1 MLTEPQ
7 KIFPNGMKLNNYGKS
22 RVRKSSAYCFIIR
35 EKRKERRLSM
45 KLMTRGDAGY
55 VPLKIKSVAMADVE
69 SIEFTI
75 HNISKMYRSDGSGEV
90 TYDSDSGVFD
100 FPISQAESLALP
112 DTNVGIQARVMF
124 ADSFKVQG
132 TDTKQVNIG
141 EVLSE
146 VIIK

>member
-1 MLTEPQ
+1 
-7 KIFPNGMKLNNYGKS
+7 
-22 RVRKSSAYCFIIR
+22 
-35 EKRKERRLSM
+35 M

-55 VPLKIKSVAMADVE
+55 VPLKIKSFAMADVE

-90 TYDSDSGVFD
+90 TYDSDSEVFN

-124 ADSFKVQG
+124 VDSFKVQG
-132 TDTKQVNIG
+132 TDTKQVDIG

>member
-1 MLTEPQ
+1 
-7 KIFPNGMKLNNYGKS
+7 
-22 RVRKSSAYCFIIR
+22 
-35 EKRKERRLSM
+35 M

-90 TYDSDSGVFD
+90 TYDSDRGVFN

-124 ADSFKVQG
+124 VDSFKVQG
-132 TDTKQVNIG
+132 TDTKQVDIG

>member
-1 MLTEPQ
+1 
-7 KIFPNGMKLNNYGKS
+7 
-22 RVRKSSAYCFIIR
+22 
-35 EKRKERRLSM
+35 M

-55 VPLKIKSVAMADVE
+55 VPLKIKSFAMADVE

-90 TYDSDSGVFD
+90 TYDSDRGVFN

-124 ADSFKVQG
+124 VDSFKVQG
-132 TDTKQVNIG
+132 TDTKLVDIG

>member
-1 MLTEPQ
+1 
-7 KIFPNGMKLNNYGKS
+7 
-22 RVRKSSAYCFIIR
+22 
-35 EKRKERRLSM
+35 M

-55 VPLKIKSVAMADVE
+55 ISLKIKSVVMADVKA
-69 SIEFTI
+69 IEFTI

-90 TYDSDSGVFD
+90 TYDSDNGVFN
-100 FPISQAESLALP
+100 FPVTQAESLAFP

-124 ADSFKVQG
+124 VDDFKVQG

-141 EVLSE
+141 EVLIE